1 MKKDILFVI
10 DSLDI
15 AGAEKSLVSL
25 LSMLDYSKFNVDL
38 QLFSFGNILEKIV
51 PKQVNVLPPLSYT
64 TFTNRTIKHSM
75 QHVLS
80 KKAVQMFFS
89 RIRYSIAIYKK
100 DYHNTKRA
108 ILYWKSASKV
118 IENNNKKYD
127 VAISY
132 AQGVPTY
139 YVAEKVKAEKKL
151 AWVNATYIIDE
162 EDIAFQK
169 KYYNHYH
176 KMIAVSR
183 TAEKDLLERF
193 PYYADK
199 IEVMY
204 DINNPRLI
212 FQMAEAGNNYQDSFH
227 GIRILTIGR
236 LSAQKGYDIALQV
249 CKILKEKRIHF
260 KWYVLGKGPLK
271 EKIKEDIKRHQL
283 EQHFILLG
291 VEANPYPFIEH
302 ADMYVQTSR
311 FEGFGLA
318 IAEARM
324 LNTPVVTTRFD
335 AVYNQMI
342 HEKNGLVVD
351 MNPEAVAEG
360 ILRLINE
367 PELRQSIIH
376 YLKQEKKGNTEEIE
390 KFYQFIG

>member
-38 QLFSFGNILEKIV
+38 QLFSFGNILEKNSAKTSKCTSTIELYNLYKSNYKTFYATCPV
-51 PKQVNVLPPLSYT
+51 KKKQ
-64 TFTNRTIKHSM
+64 FKC
-75 QHVLS
+75 
-80 KKAVQMFFS
+80 FFS

-249 CKILKEKRIHF
+249 CKILKEK
-260 KWYVLGKGPLK
+260 
-271 EKIKEDIKRHQL
+271 
-283 EQHFILLG
+283 
-291 VEANPYPFIEH
+291 
-302 ADMYVQTSR
+302 
-311 FEGFGLA
+311 
-318 IAEARM
+318 
-324 LNTPVVTTRFD
+324 
-335 AVYNQMI
+335 
-342 HEKNGLVVD
+342 KN
-351 MNPEAVAEG
+351 
-360 ILRLINE
+360 
-367 PELRQSIIH
+367 S
-376 YLKQEKKGNTEEIE
+376 
-390 KFYQFIG
+390 F

>member
-1 MKKDILFVI
+1 MKKSILFVI

-25 LSMLDYSKFNVDL
+25 LSMLDFSRLTVDL
-38 QLFSFGNILEKIV
+38 QLFSYGHILEKLV
-51 PKQVNVLPPLSYT
+51 PKEVNILTPLSYT
-64 TFTNRTIKHSM
+64 TFANQTMKQSMKHA
-75 QHVLS
+75 LS
-80 KKAVQMFFS
+80 KRELQMLFS
-89 RIRYSIAIYKK
+89 RIRYSMSIYKRK
-100 DYHNTKRA
+100 YHNTKRA
-108 ILYWKSASKV
+108 ILYWRSTSKV
-118 IENNNKKYD
+118 IESSHKQYD

-139 YVAEKVKAEKKL
+139 YVAEKVSAKKKL

-162 EDIAFQK
+162 EDTAFQK
-169 KYYNHYH
+169 KYYAYYN
-176 KMIAVSR
+176 KIIAVSK
-183 TAEKDLLERF
+183 TAEKHLLERF

-204 DINNPRLI
+204 DINNPELI
-212 FQMAEAGNNYQDSFH
+212 SFMAGAGNNYQDAFN

-236 LSAQKGYDIALQV
+236 LSAEKGYDIALQV
-249 CKILKEKRIHF
+249 CKMLKEQGILF
-260 KWYVLGKGPLK
+260 KWYVIGKGPLK
-271 EKIKEDIKRHQL
+271 KELEEYIRKYHL

-291 VEANPYPFIEH
+291 IKANPYPYIKY
-302 ADMYVQTSR
+302 ADIYVQTSK

-342 HEKNGLVVD
+342 HEKNGLIVD
-351 MNPEAVAEG
+351 MNAEAVVEG
-360 ILRLINE
+360 ILRLIHE
-367 PELRQSIIH
+367 PELRKNIMH
-376 YLKQEKKGNTEEIE
+376 YLKQEKKGNTEEIK
-390 KFYQFIG
+390 KFYQLIG